1 MKRLFLLVVFLA
13 VSIQSDA
20 AKMSSYTNN
29 TTPNGDVYFVGVDP
43 NDISQTANGSN
54 YRYSL
59 NSILN
64 LGLLNAVF
72 NSLSVAGTGDSWI
85 ELENN
90 TSFSDS
96 IAGKYGLRFYN
107 GALQQ
112 IINGTATDIGSA
124 SVIQRS
130 SDPVYTDLSTGQ
142 MAVST
147 SSGDLFIK
155 TSTGMYT
162 FAGTYAADPTPPTF
176 TSASIAAN
184 GTTVTAG
191 FSEAVSQGAGY
202 SDLHFNLDAST
213 TGPDIGLTYVAGSG
227 TNSWTFTAAST
238 ILQGETVNLDFSGAE
253 NSVED
258 SEGTDMASVTDH
270 AVTNGSTQ
278 TGGVAC
284 TGDFSSGANESF
296 EKAEDQFCTTDLT
309 VLDTSGVIS
318 TYDSSFYKT
327 GTHGA
332 SIICDSD
339 TEANNNRI
347 YINLGAAQNDSY
359 LRYYVKFDGNLPNNT
374 AAGYLAFGDDNNEIG
389 GLFYQTISNLSGVYY
404 TTIRLSSS
412 NTTEKFVVTPG
423 NVYRVEIHVVK
434 GGTSVLRLYDSGGT
448 AVISTNGGEDSEI
461 ELSTVSATNMQ
472 YIVFRDESGTSTAT
486 TIKFDDVK
494 FSTTGWVGE

>member
-1 MKRLFLLVVFLA
+1 
-13 VSIQSDA
+13 
-20 AKMSSYTNN
+20 MSSYTNN

-64 LGLLNAVF
+64 LGLLDAVF
-72 NSLSVAGTGDSWI
+72 KSLSIAGTGDSWI

-142 MAVST
+142 IAVST

-162 FAGTYAADPTPPTF
+162 FSGSYAADPTPPTF
-176 TSASIAAN
+176 ASASIAAD
-184 GTTVTAG
+184 GVTVTAG
-191 FSEAVSQGAGY
+191 FNEAVSQGAGY

-213 TGPDIGLTYVAGSG
+213 TGPDIGLTYVSGSG

-238 ILQGETVNLDFSGAE
+238 ILQDETVNLDFSGAE

-258 SEGTDMASVTDH
+258 SDGTDMEAVINY
-270 AVTNGSTQ
+270 AVTNNSTQ

-284 TGDFSSGANESF
+284 TGDFSSGANESC
-296 EKAEDQFCTTDLT
+296 EKGEDQFCTTDFT
-309 VLDTSGVIS
+309 VADTTGVIS
-318 TYDSSFYKT
+318 TYDTNFYNT
-327 GTHGA
+327 GTHGL

-339 TEANNNRI
+339 NSAANNRVYADI
-347 YINLGAAQNDSY
+347 GSVVSDVYFRGYIKLPT
-359 LRYYVKFDGNLPNNT
+359 VGNYASLNT
-374 AAGYLAFGDDNNEIG
+374 AYFSADNAASTNIVYLNYVQVDGSYRLKIRTAG
-389 GLFYQTISNLSGVYY
+389 T
-404 TTIRLSSS
+404 
-412 NTTEKFVVTPG
+412 NTAEYFTVTPG
-423 NVYRVEIHVVK
+423 SKYRVEIHAVDF
-434 GGTSVLRLYDSGGT
+434 GSCAMRLYSEAGTSIETSNGGGDIECGVTGQDANLRYIVLRDNYSNSSPVTVYIDD
-448 AVISTNGGEDSEI
+448 IKMSTS
-461 ELSTVSATNMQ
+461 
-472 YIVFRDESGTSTAT
+472 
-486 TIKFDDVK
+486 
-494 FSTTGWVGE
+494 GWVGAE

>member
-1 MKRLFLLVVFLA
+1 MVFLA

-59 NSILN
+59 DSILN
-64 LGLLNAVF
+64 LGLLDAVF
-72 NSLSVAGTGDSWI
+72 NSLSIAGTGDSWI

-130 SDPVYTDLSTGQ
+130 SDPVYTDLSTGEI
-142 MAVST
+142 AVST

-162 FAGTYAADPTPPTF
+162 FAGSYAADPTPPTF
-176 TSASIAAN
+176 ASASIAAD
-184 GTTVTAG
+184 GVTVTTG

-202 SDLHFNLDAST
+202 SDLHFNIDSSI
-213 TGPDIGLTYVAGSG
+213 TGPDIGLTYVSGSG
-227 TNSWTFTAAST
+227 TPTWTFTAAST
-238 ILQGETVNLDFSGAE
+238 ILRDEIVNLDFSGAE

-258 SEGTDMASVTDH
+258 GDGTDMEAVINY

-278 TGGVAC
+278 TGSLYTTAFSDAFTRPDNANVIVDGPGWTSETDTAGICSILSNAYNIAMDGTNGCRISKTIASNNTDYEIKFKLKLADITAIDNRSLAKISVPLQIYTTAGVFMQIYLR
-284 TGDFSSGANESF
+284 T
-296 EKAEDQFCTTDLT
+296 
-309 VLDTSGVIS
+309 DTSGNLTQIGVS
-318 TYDSSFYKT
+318 RYNDAGSVQATVYQSFPFVADTYVDFT
-327 GTHGA
+327 IQVDIGAPGA
-332 SIICDSD
+332 SDGIIKVVADS
-339 TEANNNRI
+339 
-347 YINLGAAQNDSY
+347 
-359 LRYYVKFDGNLPNNT
+359 
-374 AAGYLAFGDDNNEIG
+374 
-389 GLFYQTISNLSGVYY
+389 
-404 TTIRLSSS
+404 TTILDITGLADETRPVATELRFGLTTVDWNQA
-412 NTTEKFVVTPG
+412 NTLTLDDFI
-423 NVYRVEIHVVK
+423 YRYK
-434 GGTSVLRLYDSGGT
+434 
-448 AVISTNGGEDSEI
+448 
-461 ELSTVSATNMQ
+461 
-472 YIVFRDESGTSTAT
+472 
-486 TIKFDDVK
+486 
-494 FSTTGWVGE
+494 